1 MKQQINE
8 IIKSKDLKE
17 ITVDLVE
24 KVLDNNIAEGVIKE
38 IPILKF
44 LIAARNIYNSY
55 TDRVF
60 LKKAM
65 LVLLE
70 LGNVSWEERIQLTN
84 DLLDESSSGAEK
96 ILLAIDHL
104 ETHEKC
110 KVFGRLCKLKAI
122 GEIDVEEF
130 KRLTKLIQDA
140 YLNDL
145 KLLPILSKKL
155 SENEKKQF
163 YRIEEIYIEEFYPLL
178 SLGLMYQE
186 QSEQMPIEKVEPM
199 SYKDGPAYYK
209 GGEIEMLFFISD
221 LGKLLLSIYND
232 LFSDERN

>member
-1 MKQQINE
+1 M
-8 IIKSKDLKE
+8 
-17 ITVDLVE
+17 
-24 KVLDNNIAEGVIKE
+24 
-38 IPILKF
+38 
-44 LIAARNIYNSY
+44 
-55 TDRVF
+55 
-60 LKKAM
+60 
-65 LVLLE
+65 
-70 LGNVSWEERIQLTN
+70 
-84 DLLDESSSGAEK
+84 
-96 ILLAIDHL
+96 
-104 ETHEKC
+104 
-110 KVFGRLCKLKAI
+110 CKLKAI

-186 QSEQMPIEKVEPM
+186 QREQMPIEKVEPM
-199 SYKDGPAYYK
+199 SNKDGPAYYK

>member
-1 MKQQINE
+1 MICLMKVVQG
-8 IIKSKDLKE
+8 LK
-17 ITVDLVE
+17 
-24 KVLDNNIAEGVIKE
+24 
-38 IPILKF
+38 
-44 LIAARNIYNSY
+44 
-55 TDRVF
+55 
-60 LKKAM
+60 
-65 LVLLE
+65 
-70 LGNVSWEERIQLTN
+70 
-84 DLLDESSSGAEK
+84 K

-186 QSEQMPIEKVEPM
+186 QREQMPIEKVEPM
-199 SYKDGPAYYK
+199 SNKDGPAYYK